1 MPIIKKKKKE
11 EKEKEKKEGEKEG
24 GVILKEGEGITVTPE
39 GEVVEYKEEVEEEQK
54 AITGYDVLAS
64 LFGEDYVQK
73 LLEARKKGKL
83 AKLGDPIGAIRSV
96 LEEIKEKPELP
107 VAAIVNTPFWV
118 ALVEVP
124 VNKEVFIKQTS
135 VGNWRIGVL
144 CGQAW
149 VSLFSS
155 NFEDLEKLEG
165 GELYFVIVDSYKER
179 EWNGMPTWS
188 GNLLYAIKVTD
199 FFEQIKQAE
208 SA

>member
-1 MPIIKKKKKE
+1 MSPIIKKKKKE
-11 EKEKEKKEGEKEG
+11 EEKKEEEERLA
-24 GVILKEGEGITVTPE
+24 LKEGEGITVTPE
-39 GEVVEYKEEVEEEQK
+39 GEIIKYKEEEEAGEEEK
-54 AITGYDVLAS
+54 RLTGYDVLAS

-165 GELYFVIVDSYKER
+165 GELYFVIVDGYKER

-208 SA
+208 